1 MPSYDTHK
9 SPEMYSVGD
18 LNILNKYLEGK
29 LKGKREFKGEDIS
42 KIITSSIK
50 EFAQTKFNKAT
61 KILGIGN

>member
-1 MPSYDTHK
+1 
-9 SPEMYSVGD
+9 MYSVGD